1 VDGGW
6 GKLLVSFPPAAPFKV
21 QHTPAIPTPAMPAS
35 CVCVLRAAHGACFA
49 CCPCSV
55 IQQLRARGAYLIVV
69 CNEGD
74 TDVEEICQGHASL
87 VKVPLVSHPFTKL
100 LGAVTSVADRREPWE
115 DCARLYEWVDGTL

>member
-1 VDGGW
+1 MV
-6 GKLLVSFPPAAPFKV
+6 
-21 QHTPAIPTPAMPAS
+21 
-35 CVCVLRAAHGACFA
+35 RAAHAARCA

-87 VKVPLVSHPFTKL
+87 VKVPLVSHLPTKQML
-100 LGAVTSVADRREPWE
+100 GEVCASKRPGGAVPRLNTSAAGTSCSAGDK
-115 DCARLYEWVDGTL
+115 WVCEL